1 MNGKFCK
8 WNSEFMLAGKGVK
21 SFMLLISMAYQ
32 LSVHVALHYTFMY
45 CTTRIYNSE
54 P

>member
-32 LSVHVALHYTFMY
+32 LAICTCSIALY
-45 CTTRIYNSE
+45 IYVLHDKDL
-54 P
+54 